1 MTFMTTLLYIESSPR
16 QQRSHSAAVAR
27 AFLDAYLTRH
37 PEVELDTWDLW
48 TPDLTLPEFDG
59 AALSAKFAA
68 RSGLPHT
75 QEEAAAWAEVSRH
88 AQRLQ
93 RAELLLLSVPLW
105 NFGVPYRFK
114 HWLDVVTQPGLT
126 FRPDPQKGMEGL
138 LKARKA
144 LVVSARGGIYA
155 PGSPTAAWDFVTPY
169 LRHWLGM
176 LGVPE
181 VTVVGIDGTSISE
194 ARTQSA
200 RAGAMAEVQALATG
214 F

>member
-1 MTFMTTLLYIESSPR
+1 MTTLLYIESSPR
-16 QQRSHSAAVAR
+16 QQRSHSTAVAR

-48 TPDLTLPEFDG
+48 APDAALPEFDG

-68 RSGLPHT
+68 RSGAPHT
-75 QEEAAAWAEVSRH
+75 PEEAAAWAEVSRH

-93 RAELLLLSVPLW
+93 RADLLLLSVPLW
-105 NFGVPYRFK
+105 NFGVPYKFK

-126 FRPDPQKGMEGL
+126 FRPDPQKGMQGL

-144 LVVSARGGIYA
+144 LVVSARGGIYT
-155 PGSPTAAWDFVTPY
+155 PGTPTAAWDFVTPY

-176 LGVPE
+176 MGVAE
-181 VTVVGIDGTSISE
+181 VSVVPVEGTSVSE
-194 ARTQSA
+194 AMMQAS
-200 RAGAMAEVQALATG
+200 RAQAITEVQSMAASL
-214 F
+214 